1 MPNDIF
7 YKRLNFKQTFFPQDC
22 VLCNGPSQNGVV
34 CQECLATL
42 PPHKQ
47 PACPQCGLWSP
58 QGERCGSCIKTPPEF
73 DKTIAAFDYEFPV
86 IELMLAYKYGS
97 RLALGDF
104 FADHLM
110 DKIKHEARPEILLPM
125 PLHSSRLKQRGFN
138 QAAEITKYISSQMN
152 LQISLTSLIKT
163 RDTLPQAKLPW
174 EERRKNIKNAFDCID
189 TFSNMHVA
197 IIDDVITT
205 GASLNEAAKV
215 IKKQGAK
222 TVSVWVIAR
231 TQLKN

>member
-1 MPNDIF
+1 MQNDIS
-7 YKRLNFKQTFFPQDC
+7 YKRPNFKQLIFPQDC
-22 VLCNGPSQNGVV
+22 VLCNGTSQVGVV
-34 CQECLATL
+34 CQECLITL
-42 PPHKQ
+42 PVHKQ

-58 QGERCGSCIKTPPEF
+58 QSEQCGSCLKALPEF
-73 DKTIAAFDYEFPV
+73 DKTTAAFDYEFPIV
-86 IELMLAYKYGS
+86 ELIRAYKYGS

-104 FADHLM
+104 FAEHLM
-110 DKIKHEARPEILLPM
+110 NKIKHEARPEILLPM
-125 PLHSSRLKQRGFN
+125 PLHTFRLKQRGFN
-138 QAAEITKYISSQMN
+138 QAAEITRYISSQMN
-152 LQISLTSLIKT
+152 LQMSLTSLIKT
-163 RDTLPQAKLPW
+163 RDTLPQVELPW
-174 EERRKNIKNAFDCID
+174 DERRKNIKNAFECKD

-215 IKKQGAK
+215 LKKHGAK